1 MILNGLERDKFL
13 SQSRE
18 QSCFKLIH
26 SQMDDSDDTKSNV
39 CVLRAS
45 RCTRQRKYD
54 FVQQQKTDGR
64 SNTNISYR
72 QIERPTDRQTG
83 RQTGRQTDRPTN
95 TQTDRPT
102 DTQTD
107 RQTTARQ
114 TDRPTQRPTNVETE
128 QIGTDNFRC
137 NAEKPVNCQSI
148 FKTVL
153 VIHWFLNTRYSQIQN
168 VRNVGISANKRR
180 HTTQ

>member
-1 MILNGLERDKFL
+1 MTQKATYVCWERYDAQGRESMILCNSK
-13 SQSRE
+13 
-18 QSCFKLIH
+18 
-26 SQMDDSDDTKSNV
+26 
-39 CVLRAS
+39 
-45 RCTRQRKYD
+45 RQ
-54 FVQQQKTDGR
+54 TDGATRIYHTDR
-64 SNTNISYR
+64 SSDP
-72 QIERPTDRQTG
+72 QTDRQAD
-83 RQTGRQTDRPTN
+83 RQADRQTDRLTHR
-95 TQTDRPT
+95 QTDRLT
-102 DTQTD
+102 HRQTD

-180 HTTQ
+180 HTTQWR

>member
-1 MILNGLERDKFL
+1 MTQKATYVCWERYDAQGRESMILCNSK
-13 SQSRE
+13 
-18 QSCFKLIH
+18 
-26 SQMDDSDDTKSNV
+26 
-39 CVLRAS
+39 
-45 RCTRQRKYD
+45 RQ
-54 FVQQQKTDGR
+54 TDGATRIYHTDR
-64 SNTNISYR
+64 SSDP
-72 QIERPTDRQTG
+72 QTDRQA
-83 RQTGRQTDRPTN
+83 DRPTN
-95 TQTDRPT
+95 
-102 DTQTD
+102 TQTD

-153 VIHWFLNTRYSQIQN
+153 VIHWFLNTRYSEIQN

-180 HTTQ
+180 HTTQWR

>member
-1 MILNGLERDKFL
+1 MTQKATYVCWERHDAQGRESMILCNSK
-13 SQSRE
+13 
-18 QSCFKLIH
+18 
-26 SQMDDSDDTKSNV
+26 
-39 CVLRAS
+39 
-45 RCTRQRKYD
+45 RQ
-54 FVQQQKTDGR
+54 TDGATRIYHTDR
-64 SNTNISYR
+64 SSDP
-72 QIERPTDRQTG
+72 QTDRQAD
-83 RQTGRQTDRPTN
+83 RQADRQTDRL

-180 HTTQ
+180 HTTQRS

>member
-1 MILNGLERDKFL
+1 MTQKATYVCWERHDAQGRESMILCNSK
-13 SQSRE
+13 
-18 QSCFKLIH
+18 
-26 SQMDDSDDTKSNV
+26 
-39 CVLRAS
+39 
-45 RCTRQRKYD
+45 RQ
-54 FVQQQKTDGR
+54 TDGATRIYHTDR
-64 SNTNISYR
+64 SSEP
-72 QIERPTDRQTG
+72 QTDRQAD
-83 RQTGRQTDRPTN
+83 RQADRQTDRLTH
-95 TQTDRPT
+95 
-102 DTQTD
+102 
-107 RQTTARQ
+107 RQ

-180 HTTQ
+180 HTTQWR

>member
-1 MILNGLERDKFL
+1 MTQKATYVCWERHDAQGRESMILCNSK
-13 SQSRE
+13 
-18 QSCFKLIH
+18 
-26 SQMDDSDDTKSNV
+26 
-39 CVLRAS
+39 
-45 RCTRQRKYD
+45 RQ
-54 FVQQQKTDGR
+54 TDGATRIYHTDR
-64 SNTNISYR
+64 SSDP
-72 QIERPTDRQTG
+72 QTDRQAD
-83 RQTGRQTDRPTN
+83 RQADRQTDRLTH
-95 TQTDRPT
+95 
-102 DTQTD
+102 
-107 RQTTARQ
+107 RQ

-180 HTTQ
+180 HTTQWR

>member
-1 MILNGLERDKFL
+1 MTQKATYVCWERHDAQGRESMILCNSK
-13 SQSRE
+13 
-18 QSCFKLIH
+18 
-26 SQMDDSDDTKSNV
+26 
-39 CVLRAS
+39 
-45 RCTRQRKYD
+45 RQ
-54 FVQQQKTDGR
+54 TDGATRIYHTDR
-64 SNTNISYR
+64 SSDP
-72 QIERPTDRQTG
+72 QTDRQA
-83 RQTGRQTDRPTN
+83 DRPTN

-180 HTTQ
+180 HTTQWR

>member
-1 MILNGLERDKFL
+1 MTQKATYVCWERYDAQGRESMILCNSK
-13 SQSRE
+13 
-18 QSCFKLIH
+18 
-26 SQMDDSDDTKSNV
+26 
-39 CVLRAS
+39 
-45 RCTRQRKYD
+45 RQ
-54 FVQQQKTDGR
+54 TDGATRIYHTDR
-64 SNTNISYR
+64 SSDP
-72 QIERPTDRQTG
+72 QTDRQAD
-83 RQTGRQTDRPTN
+83 RQTDRPTN

-137 NAEKPVNCQSI
+137 NAEKPVNYQSI

-180 HTTQ
+180 HTTQWR

>member
-1 MILNGLERDKFL
+1 MIQMTQKATYVCWERHDAQGRESMILCNSK
-13 SQSRE
+13 
-18 QSCFKLIH
+18 
-26 SQMDDSDDTKSNV
+26 
-39 CVLRAS
+39 
-45 RCTRQRKYD
+45 RQ
-54 FVQQQKTDGR
+54 TDGATRIYHTDR
-64 SNTNISYR
+64 SSDP
-72 QIERPTDRQTG
+72 QTDRQA
-83 RQTGRQTDRPTN
+83 DRPTN
-95 TQTDRPT
+95 
-102 DTQTD
+102 TQTD

-180 HTTQ
+180 HTTQWR

>member
-1 MILNGLERDKFL
+1 MTQKATYVCWERHDAQGRESMILCNSK
-13 SQSRE
+13 
-18 QSCFKLIH
+18 
-26 SQMDDSDDTKSNV
+26 
-39 CVLRAS
+39 
-45 RCTRQRKYD
+45 RQ
-54 FVQQQKTDGR
+54 TDGATRIYHTDR
-64 SNTNISYR
+64 SSDP
-72 QIERPTDRQTG
+72 QTDRQA
-83 RQTGRQTDRPTN
+83 DRPTN

-102 DTQTD
+102 DTETD

-180 HTTQ
+180 HTTQWR

>member
-1 MILNGLERDKFL
+1 MTQKATYVCWERHDAQGRESMILCNSK
-13 SQSRE
+13 
-18 QSCFKLIH
+18 
-26 SQMDDSDDTKSNV
+26 
-39 CVLRAS
+39 
-45 RCTRQRKYD
+45 RQ
-54 FVQQQKTDGR
+54 TDGATRIYHTDR
-64 SNTNISYR
+64 SSDP
-72 QIERPTDRQTG
+72 QTDRQAD
-83 RQTGRQTDRPTN
+83 RQTDRPTN

-180 HTTQ
+180 HTTQWR